1 MTDKQII
8 IKTYFRQ
15 EKGSLSIKTTNWMWC
30 SSPDEAEVSCVN
42 KDIRE
47 KWKCPAHTHTH
58 THTHTHACT
67 QSLSFKDSGTMPQK
81 HCSSSWLLY
90 VPLATKSTWSMT

>member
-47 KWKCPAHTHTH
+47 KW
-58 THTHTHACT
+58 
-67 QSLSFKDSGTMPQK
+67 
-81 HCSSSWLLY
+81 
-90 VPLATKSTWSMT
+90 